1 EGQCTARGFTRKF
14 LRDDWTNSIHQGR
27 LPYPDAS
34 FGAYTSG
41 TVRTVW
47 RGMARQEIHSRTL
60 HRPSIALDIPFHA
73 EIFSKEVRITRITKD
88 VLFYEVNLFDPL
100 ATFKTRAFGKSCLG
114 IFRDLQEEMLRTSPS
129 DILDE
134 DRCKKLMDEVCVIYE
149 GATRSTTTKFSL
161 ATGV

>member
-14 LRDDWTNSIHQGR
+14 LRDDWTNSVHQCR

-34 FGAYTSG
+34 FGAYTSTTEKHG
-41 TVRTVW
+41 
-47 RGMARQEIHSRTL
+47 
-60 HRPSIALDIPFHA
+60 
-73 EIFSKEVRITRITKD
+73 SKEVGITRVTKG

-100 ATFKTRAFGKSCLG
+100 ATFNTRAFGKSCLD

-134 DRCKKLMDEVCVIYE
+134 DRCNKLMDEVCVIYE
-149 GATRSTTTKFSL
+149 GAT
-161 ATGV
+161 